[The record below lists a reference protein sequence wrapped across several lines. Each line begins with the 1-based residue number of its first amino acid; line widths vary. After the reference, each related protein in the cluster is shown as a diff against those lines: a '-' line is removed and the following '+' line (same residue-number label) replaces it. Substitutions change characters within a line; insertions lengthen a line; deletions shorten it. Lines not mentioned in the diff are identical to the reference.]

1 MERQSTLPAAG
12 RAPGPTTLN
21 HSEPNAPP
29 VHGEPVQGE
38 PAVPSAATSAG
49 VTLEGIERLKSLARL
64 VLAASL
70 GLSFLLAPPRG
81 TPLYWVALITFA
93 LYFVY
98 AVAVLV
104 FRRQLLGRAARA
116 ATLAGD
122 AAALV
127 VVLLLGPNL
136 PAAFLLFFVYF
147 ALVAGWW
154 QGWLAAALLSLGVS
168 AAYLGLSWRQAAEP
182 GASWWSALPR
192 ESWLVVAGLLA
203 AGGLVGTVA
212 ERQRRQLERAAV
224 IERFA
229 ALLSLDAGWPEPARR
244 WLAALAARYDA
255 ARALLAYRDPD
266 SDRVLLWVF
275 RGGEAGGAFEEQDRP
290 PRDVHEFLLDNEPR
304 AFLAADLPAR
314 LVEEFSPQDTMS
326 APLPGGRG
334 QGRLFLF
341 DRARVVFSPAQ
352 LDDLERL
359 LAGLEPGLTNLL
371 LIRSQASRAVEAER
385 DRIVRHLHDGVAQT
399 LASVEMQL
407 NVYRRLAVAD
417 PAKTAEELAGLQAV
431 VKQEQEELRRFLRTL
446 KSVHVP
452 ATELGRWMFAHSA
465 QFEQETGIEV
475 DFWADPVDAALPE
488 GICREVFWILREAL
502 HNVQKHARAQH
513 VMVRLRQDEAFLRLL
528 VDDDG
533 CGFSFTGTYSQRALE
548 EQGLGPVSIGE
559 RTRALGGAL
568 TIDSSPGSGST
579 LRVDIPLT

>member
-1 MERQSTLPAAG
+1 MTL
-12 RAPGPTTLN
+12 
-21 HSEPNAPP
+21 
-29 VHGEPVQGE
+29 QG
-38 PAVPSAATSAG
+38 V
-49 VTLEGIERLKSLARL
+49 ERLKSLARL

-70 GLSFLLAPPRG
+70 GLAFLLAPPRG

-98 AVAVLV
+98 AFVVLV
-104 FRRQLLGRAARA
+104 FRRQLMDRGARA

-147 ALVAGWW
+147 TLVAGLWR
-154 QGWLAAALLSLGVS
+154 GWRAAALLSLAVS
-168 AAYLGLSWRQAAEP
+168 AAYVAVSWREVEAAT
-182 GASWWSALPR
+182 GASWWSALPL
-192 ESWLVVAGLLA
+192 ESWLVVSGLLV
-203 AGGLVGTVA
+203 AGGLVGAVA
-212 ERQRRQLERAAV
+212 ERQRGQLERAAV
-224 IERFA
+224 IEHFA

-244 WLAALAARYDA
+244 WLAALAERYEA
-255 ARALLAYRDPD
+255 ARALLAYRDPE

-275 RGGEAGGAFEEQDRP
+275 RGGAFEEQDRP
-290 PRDVHEFLLDNEPR
+290 PRDAHEFLLDKEPR

-314 LVEEFSPQDTMS
+314 FAEEFSPRGLMS
-326 APLPGGRG
+326 APLAAGGG
-334 QGRLFLF
+334 PGRLFLL
-341 DRARVVFSPAQ
+341 DRARGAFTLPQ
-352 LDDLERL
+352 LEDLGQL

-371 LIRSQASRAVEAER
+371 LIRSQIARAVDLER

-407 NVYRRLAVAD
+407 NVYRRLLAEN
-417 PAKTAEELAGLQAV
+417 PAKTAEELAGLQTV

-446 KSVHVP
+446 KPVRVP
-452 ATELGRWMFAHSA
+452 ATELGRWMFAHCA

-475 DFWADPVDAALPE
+475 DFWADPVNAALPE
-488 GICREVFWILREAL
+488 GICREVFSILREAL

-513 VMVRLRQDEAFLRLL
+513 VMVRLRQDDSFLRLL

-559 RTRALGGAL
+559 RTRALGGTL